1 MGEGTTR
8 VVEDNGANGRV
19 RELGDEITG
28 VRRRLDTLVGELDRR
43 RHNVTDWKR
52 HLRRHAGTIAV
63 GALVVAV
70 AVAAPVA
77 FARARARRRSSL
89 AGRGA
94 VLTQKARRLGQA
106 FERIAEDPDRLAPTA
121 AALGVGSRTAV
132 AVATMM
138 AQVLATGILRAVVK
152 QRGR

>member
-77 FARARARRRSSL
+77 FARARARRRSFL
-89 AGRGA
+89 EGRGG
-94 VLTQKARRLGQA
+94 VLTQKARRLRQA

-121 AALGVGSRTAV
+121 ALGLGSRTAV
-132 AVATMM
+132 AVATMIT
-138 AQVLATGILRAVVK
+138 QVLATGILRAVIK

>member
-8 VVEDNGANGRV
+8 VVEDNGTSGRV
-19 RELGDEITG
+19 RELGDEITD
-28 VRRRLDTLVGELDRR
+28 VRRRLDALVGELDRR

-52 HLRRHAGTIAV
+52 HLKRHGGTIAV

-77 FARARARRRSSL
+77 FSRVRGRRRSAL
-89 AGRGA
+89 AGRGG

-121 AALGVGSRTAV
+121 LGLGSRTAV
-132 AVATMM
+132 AVATMI

-152 QRGR
+152 QRER

>member
-28 VRRRLDTLVGELDRR
+28 VRRQLDTLVGELDRR

-77 FARARARRRSSL
+77 FARARARRRSFL
-89 AGRGA
+89 EGRGG

-106 FERIAEDPDRLAPTA
+106 FERIAQDPDRLAPTA
-121 AALGVGSRTAV
+121 TALGLGSRTAV
-132 AVATMM
+132 AVATMIT
-138 AQVLATGILRAVVK
+138 QVLATGILRAVVK